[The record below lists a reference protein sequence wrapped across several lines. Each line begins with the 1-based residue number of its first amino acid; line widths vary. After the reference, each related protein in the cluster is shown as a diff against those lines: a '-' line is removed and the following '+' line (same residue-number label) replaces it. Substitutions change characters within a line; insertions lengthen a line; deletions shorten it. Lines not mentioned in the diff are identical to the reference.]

1 MKSRA
6 ETTSSTRHD
15 VPCIALEAR
24 HITETGLI
32 GDTRQTQTEATS
44 ETEVERTTVEPADP
58 ECGSPGDGSSNG
70 SVCCGGLG
78 MTGRR

>member
-32 GDTRQTQTEATS
+32 GNTRQTQTEAKS

-58 ECGSPGDGSSNG
+58 ECGSPGDGSSNS
-70 SVCCGGLG
+70 SVCCSGLG